1 MRCIWALLAIAATM
15 LALDAVYLR
24 VSWPRVSAL
33 VTAVQSGRP
42 PVLRSW
48 PAAAF
53 VYAAMALGSL
63 AAVSTANRLDK
74 PLEKKTALDRAL
86 DGALRSG
93 ALGLVV
99 YLVYNGTNFV
109 AFDRWTLRA
118 SAIDTAWGTTLFAAA
133 GAVAALSLR

>member
-15 LALDAVYLR
+15 LALDAVYLH

-33 VTAVQSGRP
+33 VTSVQNGRP
-42 PVLRSW
+42 PVLRLW
-48 PAAAF
+48 PAAAV

-74 PLEKKTALDRAL
+74 PLEKKPLDRAL

-133 GAVAALSLR
+133 GAVASMVL